1 MKKLLLSIWCLCTCL
16 LAMAVPNAN
25 EVIIPRPASVVVTN
39 GSYLLKTSA
48 TISQKGA
55 KDVERYFINQVQNDF
70 DVQLKSVSKKANITI
85 EVDKTANIAPEG
97 YTLNISLKGI
107 NILASTDAGAFYGVQ
122 SLLQLMKAGNNGKS
136 FEIACQEIVDAPRF
150 AWRAYM
156 LDESRYFKG
165 EEEVYSML
173 DEMAKLKMNV
183 FHWHLTDDAGW
194 RLESKKYPLLT
205 EIGGKR
211 KDTQIGGWKSEQRM
225 GKPHEGF
232 YTQEQVKR
240 ILAYAKERQI
250 KVVPEIEMPGHAC
263 AAIAAYP
270 WLGTKNEVI
279 EVPAEF
285 GKHYHTFNVID
296 PKVKA
301 FLKDVIAEVIELF
314 DTDVIHIGGD
324 EVRFNHWEEDANMV
338 AYKEAKGFN
347 SFMDIQIEFTNEMS
361 QYIAD
366 KGCSMMGWNEI
377 LGTNLHAD
385 DNIQFAETTTQVAP
399 NVVVQFWK
407 GNLNELKEAAE
418 KGYKLVNSFHSMTY
432 LDYGNKN
439 INLQK
444 AYSFNPIP
452 EGLPKEY
459 EKNIIGS
466 GCQMWSEWTPTVQDV
481 QKQTFPK
488 IAAYAEIGW
497 TELDNKDFDSF
508 LVRLKPLAKEW
519 KESGLNIYEFEEL
532 Q

>member
-232 YTQEQVKR
+232 YTQDQVKR

-250 KVVPEIEMPGHAC
+250 KV
-263 AAIAAYP
+263 
-270 WLGTKNEVI
+270 
-279 EVPAEF
+279 
-285 GKHYHTFNVID
+285 
-296 PKVKA
+296 
-301 FLKDVIAEVIELF
+301 
-314 DTDVIHIGGD
+314 
-324 EVRFNHWEEDANMV
+324 
-338 AYKEAKGFN
+338 
-347 SFMDIQIEFTNEMS
+347 
-361 QYIAD
+361 
-366 KGCSMMGWNEI
+366 
-377 LGTNLHAD
+377 
-385 DNIQFAETTTQVAP
+385 
-399 NVVVQFWK
+399 
-407 GNLNELKEAAE
+407 
-418 KGYKLVNSFHSMTY
+418 
-432 LDYGNKN
+432 
-439 INLQK
+439 
-444 AYSFNPIP
+444 
-452 EGLPKEY
+452 
-459 EKNIIGS
+459 
-466 GCQMWSEWTPTVQDV
+466 
-481 QKQTFPK
+481 
-488 IAAYAEIGW
+488 EIGRAH
-497 TELDNKDFDSF
+497 
-508 LVRLKPLAKEW
+508 V
-519 KESGLNIYEFEEL
+519 
-532 Q
+532 